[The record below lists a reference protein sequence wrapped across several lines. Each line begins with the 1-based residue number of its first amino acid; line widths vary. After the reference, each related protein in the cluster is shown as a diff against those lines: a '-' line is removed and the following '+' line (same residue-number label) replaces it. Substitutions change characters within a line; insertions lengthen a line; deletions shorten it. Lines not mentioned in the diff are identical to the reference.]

1 MSFRNLTPL
10 SGTSMLYAQS
20 GSVFITKDDRTM
32 IGHDGGYSG
41 AGSQNYLELVCGDEC
56 KTFTAA
62 DNTSGTIY
70 FPDIKYFIAI
80 KNYGISGV
88 STLQVECMA
97 QSITGDNLAKNSTY
111 NPSISPSLHFRIYHG
126 SEIFGKFNR
135 FAVYRTGDPGDK
147 GRILLTKGPTNN

>member
-1 MSFRNLTPL
+1 MENRLN
-10 SGTSMLYAQS
+10 
-20 GSVFITKDDRTM
+20 
-32 IGHDGGYSG
+32 
-41 AGSQNYLELVCGDEC
+41 
-56 KTFTAA
+56 
-62 DNTSGTIY
+62 
-70 FPDIKYFIAI
+70 IKYFIAI
-80 KNYGISGV
+80 KNYGVSGV